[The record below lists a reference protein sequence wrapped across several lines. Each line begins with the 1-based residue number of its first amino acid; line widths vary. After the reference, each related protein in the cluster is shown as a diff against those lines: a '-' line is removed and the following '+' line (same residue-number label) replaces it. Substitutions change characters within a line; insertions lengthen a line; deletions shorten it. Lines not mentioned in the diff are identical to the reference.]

1 MSVHFPDLV
10 IGGRAVGCVFF
21 AYWMVTNVSRMA
33 YIDSKMAEM
42 REGERAAAAAAAAA
56 AAGING
62 TSQDI
67 QGQKIAFSSS
77 SAIPLDTHRER
88 QPAGMGKLMEIDLGP
103 EAAQRNIQ
111 RTEEATRRLQNGGSL
126 DQVEE
131 QLKGRRGRKRR
142 TSEDIRRD
150 KLVEEILKE
159 SRRKFRVAY
168 FRSKLTS
175 AANYLFQCSRN
186 LRRSGPAERDR
197 RRRGRGRPHRR
208 AVQARVHGGGAD
220 AEQ

>member
-1 MSVHFPDLV
+1 
-10 IGGRAVGCVFF
+10 
-21 AYWMVTNVSRMA
+21 
-33 YIDSKMAEM
+33 MAEM

-62 TSQDI
+62 TSQDT

-159 SRRKFRVAY
+159 SRLEIYDDPDQQNETEGDEAADDRIVEQFRRE
-168 FRSKLTS
+168 FM
-175 AANYLFQCSRN
+175 
-186 LRRSGPAERDR
+186 E
-197 RRRGRGRPHRR
+197 
-208 AVQARVHGGGAD
+208 AVQTRNNRRPPASATAAKGKVDDRPKGPKLGGSRSARAAMRAMEEKQGKKK
-220 AEQ
+220 